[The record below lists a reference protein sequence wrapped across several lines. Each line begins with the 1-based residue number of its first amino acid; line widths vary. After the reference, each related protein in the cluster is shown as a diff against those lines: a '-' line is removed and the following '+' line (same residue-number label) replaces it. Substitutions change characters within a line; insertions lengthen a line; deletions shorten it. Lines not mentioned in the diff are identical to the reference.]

1 MPRLFTPARKTA
13 LLLAALLGA
22 LWLLDPARS
31 ERRPPAGVVEI
42 TYQGLAGPIAG
53 ALDDAVRVF
62 EEESRRRHA
71 RDPSQPVY
79 RVVSGQS
86 GTRNPSEDPTR
97 FLLGVAGGAPPDVI
111 YYDRVAVAEWAAR
124 GAFLRL
130 DPFLARD
137 LARHNP
143 DAIRAADY
151 FPAAWD
157 EVTYRDPADG
167 RTGIYAIPGDLEN
180 RALLYNRDL
189 LRRAGFV
196 DAHGQ
201 AAPPR
206 TWEQLETMAARLT
219 EFDRFGHISRIGFL
233 PAYGTTTP
241 SLYLYGWMNGGTF
254 LSPDGRTAT
263 LDQPRIVDALA
274 WLTGLYD
281 RLGGVRNVFGFQF
294 GQEQAALDPFVT
306 DRVAMKIDYY
316 SVIPNDLVTYG
327 KNLDYGVA
335 PLPMPARELAAGRA
349 PVNMV
354 TGWGYAIPADAR
366 HPAAA
371 WALIRFLSSRRAQLI
386 MAASENA
393 LATSQGQT
401 FVPGQNANIAI
412 NRELFERYVAGNPR
426 IPPKVREAVI
436 GFNQLLTGA
445 FHRPV
450 TPVGQLLYNELIAA
464 TQNALY
470 RVLTPAAA
478 LAFANKNVQKEL
490 DRVLA
495 PPRGAPV
502 RWGPLFW
509 LYALLLAVLAAGV
522 AWWETSTRR
531 PRLARRLRLVRAAP
545 AGDVRPSE
553 DGRAHWRQRLAGI
566 GFALPWI
573 VGFVV
578 FTGGPIFFSLV
589 ISFCNYDI
597 LNPARFVGWENYR
610 WLLTDDPLF
619 WISLRNTLFMVIGV
633 PLGMAVGLGLALLL
647 NLRIRGIAVWRTLFY
662 LPSIVPAVASSILWI
677 WILNPGTGLLN
688 RWLALFGIGG
698 PDWLQDPRL
707 SKPALILMGLW
718 SAGGSMIIWL
728 AGLNGISRS
737 YYEAADLDGAGPW
750 QKFRHITLP
759 MLTPYIFF
767 NLVMGLI
774 GTFQIFAQAFIMT
787 QGGPV
792 NSTLFFVYHLFNNA
806 FRYLHMGYASA
817 MAWILVLLVLGLTL
831 VQMKLSKRWVHYEG
845 D

>member
-13 LLLAALLGA
+13 LFAAALIGA
-22 LWLLDPARS
+22 LWLLNPARS
-31 ERRPPAGVVEI
+31 ERRLPAGVVEI

-62 EEESRRRHA
+62 EDESRQRHA

-137 LARHNP
+137 LAQHNP
-143 DAIRAADY
+143 DAIRAGDY
-151 FPAAWD
+151 FPAAWE
-157 EVTYRDPADG
+157 EVTYRDPANG
-167 RTGIYAIPGDLEN
+167 RAGVYAIPGDLEN
-180 RALLYNRDL
+180 RALLYNKDL
-189 LRRAGFV
+189 LRRAGIV
-196 DAHGQ
+196 DAQGQ

-241 SLYLYGWMNGGTF
+241 TLYLYGWMNGGTF

-263 LDQPRIVDALA
+263 LDQPRIVGALT

-335 PLPMPARELAAGRA
+335 PLPMPAQELAAGRA

-354 TGWGYAIPADAR
+354 TGWGYAVPADAR

-412 NRELFERYVAGNPR
+412 NRELYERYVAGNPR
-426 IPPKVREAVI
+426 IPPKVREAVV
-436 GFNQLLTGA
+436 GFNQLLVGA

-450 TPVGQLLYNELIAA
+450 TPVGQLMYNELIAA

-470 RVLTPAAA
+470 RTLPPAAA
-478 LAFANKNVQKEL
+478 LALANKNVQKEL
-490 DRVLA
+490 DRALA
-495 PPRGAPV
+495 PPHGAPV
-502 RWGPLFW
+502 RWRPLFW
-509 LYALLLAVLAAGV
+509 LYAFLLAVLAAGV
-522 AWWETSTRR
+522 TWWETSTRL
-531 PRLARRLRLVRAAP
+531 PRLARRLHLVRAAP
-545 AGDVRPSE
+545 GGKARPSE
-553 DGRAHWRQRLAGI
+553 DGRAQWRQRLAGI

-610 WLLTDDPLF
+610 WLFTDDPLF
-619 WISLRNTLFMVIGV
+619 WISLRNTLFMVVGV
-633 PLGMAVGLGLALLL
+633 PLSMAVGLGLAILL

-677 WILNPGTGLLN
+677 GILNPSTGLIN
-688 RWLALFGIGG
+688 HWLALFGIGG
-698 PDWLQDPRL
+698 PNWLQDPRL

-718 SAGGSMIIWL
+718 GAGGSMIVWL

-737 YYEAADLDGAGPW
+737 YYEAAELDGAGPL

-774 GTFQIFAQAFIMT
+774 GTFQIFSQAFIMT

-806 FRYLHMGYASA
+806 FRFLHMGYASA

-831 VQMKLSKRWVHYEG
+831 MQMKLSKRWVHYEG

>member
-1 MPRLFTPARKTA
+1 MPRLLTPARKTA
-13 LLLAALLGA
+13 LLAAGVLGL

-31 ERRPPAGVVEI
+31 DRRPPPGVVEI
-42 TYQGLAGPIAG
+42 SYQGLGGPIAG

-62 EEESRRRHA
+62 EDESRQRHA

-79 RVVSGQS
+79 RVVSGQT

-111 YYDRVAVAEWAAR
+111 YYDRIAVAEWAAR

-137 LARHNP
+137 RDHHQP
-143 DAIRAADY
+143 DAIRAEDY

-157 EVTYRDPADG
+157 EVNYHDPAG
-167 RTGIYAIPGDLEN
+167 ARSGVYAIPGDIED
-180 RALLYNRDL
+180 RALLYNKDL
-189 LRRAGFV
+189 LRRAGCV
-196 DAHGQ
+196 DAQGE

-206 TWEQLETMAARLT
+206 TWEELEAMAARLT
-219 EFDRFGHISRIGFL
+219 TFDHFGHIAQIGFL

-241 SLYLYGWMNGGTF
+241 PLYLYGWMNGGSF
-254 LSPDGRTAT
+254 LSPDGRAAT
-263 LDQPRIVDALA
+263 LDNPRVVGALA

-306 DRVAMKIDYY
+306 NRVAMKIDQF

-327 KNLDYGVA
+327 QDVDYGVA
-335 PLPMPARELAAGRA
+335 PLPMPARELAAGRTPA
-349 PVNMV
+349 NML

-366 HPAAA
+366 HPEAA
-371 WALIRFLSSRRAQLI
+371 WALIRFLSSPRAQLI
-386 MAASENA
+386 MAASA
-393 LATSQGQT
+393 DSLATSQGHV
-401 FVPGQNANIAI
+401 FVPGQNANIAV
-412 NRELFERYVAGNPR
+412 NRALYARYVAGNPR
-426 IPPKVREAVI
+426 LPAKVRAAVD
-436 GFNQLLTGA
+436 GFNRLLPAAT
-445 FHRPV
+445 HRPV
-450 TPVGQLLYNELIAA
+450 TPVGQLMYNELIAA

-470 RVLTPAAA
+470 RTLSPAAA
-478 LAFANKNVQKEL
+478 LARANKNVQKEL
-490 DRVLA
+490 NRALA
-495 PPRGAPV
+495 PAHGSPV
-502 RWGPLFW
+502 HWRPLFW
-509 LYALLLAVLAAGV
+509 LYAGLLVAVAIGV
-522 AWWETSTRR
+522 VAWETSTLI
-531 PRLARRLRLVRAAP
+531 PRLARRLRLARPSP
-545 AGDVRPSE
+545 AGHALPPA
-553 DGRAHWRQRLAGI
+553 DGRTHWRERVAGA

-589 ISFCNYDI
+589 ISFCSYDI

-610 WLLTDDPLF
+610 WLLADDPLF
-619 WISLRNTLFMVIGV
+619 WISLKNTLFMVIGV
-633 PLGMAVGLGLALLL
+633 PLGMVVGLGLALLL
-647 NLRIRGIAVWRTLFY
+647 NTRVRGIAVWRTLFY

-688 RWLALFGIGG
+688 HWLALFGIGG
-698 PDWLQDPRL
+698 PNWLQDPRL
-707 SKPALILMGLW
+707 TKPALILMGLW
-718 SAGGSMIIWL
+718 GAGGSMIVWL

-737 YYEAADLDGAGPW
+737 YYEAAELDGAGPW

-774 GTFQIFAQAFIMT
+774 GTFQIFSQAFIMT

-817 MAWILVLLVLGLTL
+817 MAWILVLIVLGLTL
-831 VQMKLSKRWVHYEG
+831 VQMRLSKRWVHYEG